1 MIRITALALLLGLAA
16 CMGGAPPPIPLKPVR
31 FLLINDVYVAD
42 TLPDGRGGL
51 ARVAT
56 VRNRLADQ
64 GPVVFVLA
72 GDVLSPSV
80 LTKYY
85 GGRQMVES
93 LNAAKLDYATFGNHE
108 FDLELD
114 TLVAR
119 IEASKFKWISSNCTL
134 ASGVPLPKV
143 LPWDTLRISGHKVGL
158 FGLTLQGNYPRAIRC
173 ANPDTAAQRA
183 VETLSGEGADLIVG
197 ITHQNIQ
204 ADRDL
209 LAREPRIDLLL
220 GGHEHEAQDSTVSGR
235 HVVKADANAVS
246 VQFVTL
252 WGGKGSWRQAV
263 GLVPINA
270 ALPPDTAVARVVA
283 QWNDSLQKQLGPE
296 RTVGITT
303 MPIDPSNSLSRRRES
318 TVGDLVSDAMRSG
331 TGADVAL
338 LNSGTLRLDN
348 VIQPGP
354 ISNHQLEAIFPFADQ
369 TRVIT
374 FPLTGAGLRR
384 ILEHGVS
391 SGVLGTGGFLQV
403 SGLSFTF
410 DPSKPSGRRLVGDI
424 RRASGGTLAPSDS
437 VRAAFGV
444 YSACEGGD
452 GYSVPEAQ
460 SACAN
465 WQSAPRAVDLLIQ
478 YIADSLKGRIEAPKN
493 SRVVQAGNANPG

>member
-1 MIRITALALLLGLAA
+1 
-16 CMGGAPPPIPLKPVR
+16 MGGAPPPIPLNPVR
-31 FLLINDVYVAD
+31 FLLVNDVYTAD
-42 TLPDGRGGL
+42 TMGDGRGGL

-80 LTKYY
+80 LSKYY
-85 GGRQMVES
+85 GGRQMVAAF
-93 LNAAKLDYATFGNHE
+93 NAAKLDYATLGNHE

-114 TLVAR
+114 TLIAR

-134 ASGVPLPKV
+134 ADGAPLPKV

-158 FGLTLQGNYPRAIRC
+158 LGLTLQGNYPPTVRC
-173 ANPDTAAQRA
+173 ANPDSAALRA
-183 VETLSGEGADLIVG
+183 VETLTAEGADLIVG
-197 ITHQNIQ
+197 ITHQTIQ

-220 GGHEHEAQDSTVSGR
+220 GGHEHEAHDSTVSGR

-246 VQFVTL
+246 AQFVTL
-252 WGGKGSWRQAV
+252 WGGKGSWRQAT
-263 GLVPINA
+263 GLVPINGT
-270 ALPPDTAVARVVA
+270 LPPDTAVGKVVEE
-283 QWNDSLQKQLGPE
+283 WNDSLRKRLGPE
-296 RTVGITT
+296 RVVGRTSI
-303 MPIDPSNSLSRRRES
+303 PIDPATSLSRRRES
-318 TVGDLVSDAMRSG
+318 MVGNLVSDAMRAG

-338 LNSGTLRLDN
+338 LNSGTLRLED

-354 ISNHQLEAIFPFADQ
+354 ISNHQLEALFPFADQ
-369 TRVIT
+369 TRVVT
-374 FPLTGAGLRR
+374 FPLSGAGLRR
-384 ILEHGVS
+384 LLEHGVS
-391 SGVLGTGGFLQV
+391 RGVFGTGGYLQI

-410 DPSKPSGRRLVGDI
+410 DPSRPSGRRVVGDL
-424 RRASGGTLAPSDS
+424 RRSSGRALAAGDS
-437 VRAAFGV
+437 VRVALGV

-460 SACAN
+460 PACAN
-465 WQSAPRAVDLLIQ
+465 RDSAPRAVDLLIE
-478 YIADSLKGRIEAPKN
+478 YIIDSLKGRIEAPKD